1 MRAFPVL
8 ERDGIVW
15 IWMGDA
21 AAADPAL
28 APAYPELSAPDDWHP
43 VKGYLVTPAD
53 YRLVI
58 DNLMDLTHPEFL
70 HDGSLGSPALKTAHY
85 EVNVEGP
92 RVVHSNR
99 WFASGPIPP
108 MMERSF
114 PTGGSPVEHWVNM
127 RWEACSS
134 LFLEVGVTLAG
145 TPRAAGWNTYAAH
158 LLTPETPTRTHYFFA
173 TILPAAEARQHVDDS
188 QLREVL
194 TNIFAGED
202 SPMLAAVQQRMG
214 DRELWSM
221 KPVTLPG
228 DEGAVAVRRALAL
241 LIDAQPR

>member
-1 MRAFPVL
+1 MPVGWKISISCRSPL
-8 ERDGIVW
+8 PDGQ
-15 IWMGDA
+15 A
-21 AAADPAL
+21 
-28 APAYPELSAPDDWHP
+28 S
-43 VKGYLVTPAD
+43 
-53 YRLVI
+53 
-58 DNLMDLTHPEFL
+58 
-70 HDGSLGSPALKTAHY
+70 
-85 EVNVEGP
+85 
-92 RVVHSNR
+92 
-99 WFASGPIPP
+99 ASGAKGAIVINPSICS
-108 MMERSF
+108 RSSAS
-114 PTGGSPVEHWVNM
+114 SP
-127 RWEACSS
+127 SS
-134 LFLEVGVTLAG
+134 GRARPVFQRRRGARGRQSAAGAAG

-158 LLTPETPTRTHYFFA
+158 LLTPETRTRTHYFFA
-173 TILPAAEARQHVDDS
+173 AILPAAEARQHVDDS